1 MKERQIKVSSSW
13 TELGSPERLP
23 TDLLHVEAGVGRR
36 VGSSQVIPQEVV
48 AVHLRL
54 EAGDVTVAEIFTEL
68 IDLLQLQQV
77 DPQHLNGLHH
87 LNISGPKNSSGNM
100 HWRALE
106 VGGDKTHF

>member
-1 MKERQIKVSSSW
+1 M
-13 TELGSPERLP
+13 
-23 TDLLHVEAGVGRR
+23 GRR

-48 AVHLRL
+48 AVHLCL

-87 LNISGPKNSSGNM
+87 LNISGPKNSSGNIR
-100 HWRALE
+100 WRALE
-106 VGGDKTHF
+106 GEKNNTHF

>member
-1 MKERQIKVSSSW
+1 M
-13 TELGSPERLP
+13 
-23 TDLLHVEAGVGRR
+23 GRR

-87 LNISGPKNSSGNM
+87 LNISGSKNSSGSM
-100 HWRALE
+100 HWTALE
-106 VGGDKTHF
+106 GKKQDTLLTSGDTNDSN